1 ERVVDLPNC
10 RGHDFEN
17 RSLLMTAPHADQL
30 TNEYLARL
38 EGALALVPPA
48 RRDELMS
55 EVRAHIAEARSALP
69 NETDSD
75 VMNILER
82 LGDPAEMAA
91 AETERLESV
100 PPARKPSRALEIAAI
115 VLLLLFW
122 PVGVIL
128 LWLSSAWTTRDKLIG
143 TLVPPGGYVG
153 AALVGAFLFWGAISP
168 VCSTITDDAALVLSS
183 TGPSGPVQATFYV
196 VSLLFAVFYLIG
208 PILSAAYLAFRLN
221 KNSATSAGALPAPPR
236 AGAG

>member
-1 ERVVDLPNC
+1 
-10 RGHDFEN
+10 
-17 RSLLMTAPHADQL
+17 MTSPHADQL

-38 EGALALVPPA
+38 EAALAPVPPA
-48 RRDELMS
+48 RREELLS
-55 EVRAHIAEARSALP
+55 EVRAHIAEARSALA

-100 PPARKPSRALEIAAI
+100 PPVRNPSRALEVAAI
-115 VLLLLFW
+115 ALLLLFW
-122 PVGVIL
+122 PVGVVL

-153 AALVGAFLFWGAISP
+153 TALVGAFLFWGAISP
-168 VCSTITDDAALVLSS
+168 TCSTITDDAGRVLSS
-183 TGPSGPVQATFYV
+183 TCPSGGVQATFDI
-196 VSLLFAVFYLIG
+196 VSLLFAVLYLIG
-208 PILSAAYLAFRLN
+208 PILSAAYLAFRLR
-221 KNSATSAGALPAPPR
+221 KNGAPSASGLPATPVV
-236 AGAG
+236 GAG